1 MLKLFIEQTLTE
13 HYLTCFS
20 ADEKEPYI
28 DIIWDMMEKAYAPIG
43 GIKGLTKDE
52 LMSDNIIFKL
62 VRKNNKIVACH
73 IYNTKQG
80 GRKIIG
86 GCTDGT
92 DIGKKAFY
100 EMGAEEVKRIERNS
114 WAEVSGAMEHIFLF
128 KLGATPIPADI
139 AKKILADK
147 GKRIISTDPDGF
159 HYTREI
165 GGTPIEKIMFG
176 NVPPKYRN
184 TEDWEDEKTGYRTTF
199 DKYVQTHPDEVAN
212 RKQRHLPKNKR

>member
-1 MLKLFIEQTLTE
+1 MLKLFIEQALTE
-13 HYLTCFS
+13 HYLTCFN

-28 DIIWDMMEKAYAPIG
+28 DTIWDMMEKAYAPIG

-52 LMSDNIIFKL
+52 LLSDDIIFKL
-62 VRKNNKIVACH
+62 VRKNNKIVACQ

-80 GRKIIG
+80 GRKMIG

-92 DIGKKAFY
+92 DEGKKALY
-100 EMGAEEVKRIERNS
+100 QMMAEDVKRIERNS
-114 WAEVSGAMEHIFLF
+114 WAEVSGALEHIFLF
-128 KLGATPIPADI
+128 KLGAVPIPVDM

-176 NVPPKYRN
+176 NVPAKYRN
-184 TEDWEDEKTGYRTTF
+184 IKDWEDEKTGYRADF
-199 DKYVQTHPDEVAN
+199 DRYVQAHPDEVAD
-212 RKQRHLPKNKR
+212 RKQRHMPKGKK